1 MNASERF
8 STARVRRK
16 RGGGSTIAPVK
27 RGQKMLLG
35 VAFAAA
41 TIAAGSFTY
50 YELLKAGLV
59 HYGKYDH
66 RDRGSLRVGA
76 LAPDL
81 DLTMYDGTPVRLSKL
96 WSERPAFLVF
106 GSCT

>member
-1 MNASERF
+1 
-8 STARVRRK
+8 
-16 RGGGSTIAPVK
+16 
-27 RGQKMLLG
+27 MLLG
-35 VAFAAA
+35 VACAAA
-41 TIAAGSFTY
+41 TIAGGSFTY

-96 WSERPAFLVF
+96 WSERPGVPRLRKLHLTAVPQEDRRSSSHL
-106 GSCT
+106 